1 MNSRQH
7 RAGIRNL
14 LLAVVLLSPLAW
26 SQTPPEEP
34 QETCSKQN
42 HPKKSLESFGTL
54 QVGAYNLL
62 NLFEKK
68 GKIHDRGPENL
79 FTVFP
84 EGRRPMEE
92 ALKTLKDLKAQAKV
106 ILDNQYDV
114 LTIVEVENLKAL
126 SAFSEQ
132 FLDGEYDSYLI
143 EGNDP
148 RGIDVGFL
156 VRSSLPFEV
165 EQRTHRYETWNDPTQ
180 GGKSGRLFSRDLPV
194 LIFRTEKDSKPAMIY
209 FGTHFKS
216 KRDRPNDPE
225 SRILRQAQV
234 ERTSQII
241 KVYEKEFSNYVP
253 MLLTGDFNGEIA
265 IEKEFVSLNRVASLS
280 DSFDVINPPL
290 TEKER
295 ITHSYFPKDGR
306 PKWAQLDAV
315 MVNEAATKFVN
326 AAKVPHYHDENGT
339 EIPVPQSYDELHKTQ
354 PSDHYP
360 VHVELDF
367 KKLVH

>member
-1 MNSRQH
+1 ML
-7 RAGIRNL
+7 NL
-14 LLAVVLLSPLAW
+14 LLAVVCLSQLVWA
-26 SQTPPEEP
+26 EENFLKH
-34 QETCSKQN
+34 S
-42 HPKKSLESFGTL
+42 HPKKPLESIGSLRVGT
-54 QVGAYNLL
+54 YNLL

-68 GKIHDRGPENL
+68 GKIHGAGPKEL
-79 FTVFP
+79 FTIFP

-92 ALKTLKDLKAQAKV
+92 ALKSLENLKAQAKV
-106 ILDNQYDV
+106 IINNQYDV
-114 LTIVEVENLKAL
+114 LAVVEVENLIAL

-156 VRSSLPFEV
+156 VRSSIPLEV
-165 EQRTHRYETWNDPTQ
+165 EQRSHREETWNDPTLD
-180 GGKSGRLFSRDLPV
+180 GKKVRLFSRDLPS
-194 LIFRTEKDSKPAMIY
+194 LIFRTSKNSKPAMIY

-234 ERTSQII
+234 ERASEIV
-241 KVYEKEFSNYVP
+241 KAYEKEFGTNVP
-253 MLLTGDFNGEIA
+253 LFLSGDFNGEIA
-265 IEKEFVSLNRVASLS
+265 REKEFVSLNRVASLT
-280 DSFDVINPPL
+280 DSFDVVSPPL
-290 TEKER
+290 NEKER

-315 MVNEAATKFVN
+315 LANQAGTKFVN
-326 AAKVPHYHDENGT
+326 DAKVPHYHDENGN
-339 EIPVPQSYDELHKTQ
+339 EIPVPQSYDELKKSQ

-367 KKLVH
+367 KNLIR